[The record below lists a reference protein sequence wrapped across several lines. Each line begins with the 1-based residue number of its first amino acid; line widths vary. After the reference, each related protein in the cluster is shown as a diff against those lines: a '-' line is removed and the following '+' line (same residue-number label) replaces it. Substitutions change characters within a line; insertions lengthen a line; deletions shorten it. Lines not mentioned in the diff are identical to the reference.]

1 MVSKKTPAK
10 TNRSDNRKPEILDTA
25 AKLFSVK
32 GYHAVSMRDIA
43 KSTGMLPGSLYY
55 HFSSKEDLLYS
66 VYERGVNVIA
76 AKVDAAI
83 ATQEEPWDKLAAA
96 CSTHLE
102 ELLGDN
108 AYAQVVTRIL
118 PQDVESIR
126 RELSKLRNGYE
137 DRFKDMIS
145 NLGLDEDVDQMYLRL
160 LLLGA
165 LNSTLSWYNKK
176 SGNPTAISEELI
188 KIVGQRIKLNP

>member
-1 MVSKKTPAK
+1 MASKKTPVKA
-10 TNRSDNRKPEILDTA
+10 NRSDNRKPEILDTA
-25 AKLFSVK
+25 ARLFSEK

-43 KSTGMLPGSLYY
+43 KETGMLPGSLYY
-55 HFSSKEDLLYS
+55 HFSSKENLLYS

-76 AKVDAAI
+76 AQVDAAT
-83 ATQEEPWDKLAAA
+83 ASQDDPWDKLAAA

-102 ELLGDN
+102 ELLGKN

-118 PQDVESIR
+118 PQDVASIR
-126 RELSKLRNGYE
+126 KELSILRDGYE
-137 DRFKDMIS
+137 NRFKDLIAA
-145 NLGLDEDVDQMYLRL
+145 LGLDDDVDQMYLRL

-176 SGNPTAISEELI
+176 SGSPSDISSELI
-188 KIVGQRIKLNP
+188 KIVGQRIKS

>member
-1 MVSKKTPAK
+1 MVSKKAPTK

-25 AKLFSVK
+25 AKLFSEK

-43 KSTGMLPGSLYY
+43 KTTGMLPGSLYY
-55 HFSSKEDLLYS
+55 HFSSKENLLFS
-66 VYERGVNVIA
+66 VYERGVSVIA
-76 AKVDAAI
+76 AKVDAAT
-83 ATQEEPWDKLAAA
+83 ASQEEPWDKLAAA

-126 RELSKLRNGYE
+126 EELGELRDGYE
-137 DRFKDMIS
+137 NRFKELIS
-145 NLGLDEDVDQMYLRL
+145 TLGLDEGVDQMYMRL

-176 SGNPTAISEELI
+176 SGSPTAISEELI
-188 KIVGQRIKLNP
+188 KIVGQKIKN

>member
-1 MVSKKTPAK
+1 MVSKKAPTK

-25 AKLFSVK
+25 AKLFSEK

-43 KSTGMLPGSLYY
+43 KTTGMLPGSLYY
-55 HFSSKEDLLYS
+55 HFSSKENLLFS
-66 VYERGVNVIA
+66 VYERGVSVIA
-76 AKVDAAI
+76 AKVDAAM
-83 ATQEEPWDKLAAA
+83 ASQEEPWDKLAAA

-126 RELSKLRNGYE
+126 EELGELRDGYE
-137 DRFKDMIS
+137 NRFKELIS
-145 NLGLDEDVDQMYLRL
+145 TLGLDEGVDQMYMRL

-176 SGNPTAISEELI
+176 SGSPTAISEELI
-188 KIVGQRIKLNP
+188 KIVGQKIKN